1 MKYQSGQYYAKGFIM
16 HDDAE
21 HTSGHVSV
29 SDDDLEQMDSDSSED
44 AIPAQQLKSMLE
56 RMSTNAR
63 EAKLRW
69 LHKLKLQESGTV
81 EGNPV
86 LAILSNVPPPLIDQH
101 RRRFHGH
108 RDNVLQETKPDAAIN
123 SKIDKMLQKEVRR
136 KLRRWRKSLKT
147 ANEHE
152 HHDQMTPPRH
162 PSSHQHKPTD
172 KSEDEGSAA
181 LHHMS
186 MVDSVPSQTMTP
198 LQRQQLQQRKA
209 VEGTWSAEQ
218 LLQLDR
224 MHQMQLMGPKTVI
237 IRTGNV
243 PNTKKPKMV
252 FLKSAG
258 SKALAQ
264 WQHKLKEFDIKVKRY
279 QRVDPHYLPDLSDW
293 VDDKV
298 WAQISRSKLLLPED
312 RTVGSAPPNDEAVV
326 DFLRQRNKYATSLET
341 GKVRY
346 PNPAKAFR
354 QIEWRVHETFVR
366 GYEEYIHK
374 WDELKSTMYKA
385 QIPKAERRAEIM
397 FEAIKPDSLRERVEG
412 KMDTQAGYP
421 SRKKSGVMKRERIPK
436 SYAS

>member
-63 EAKLRW
+63 EATLRW

-162 PSSHQHKPTD
+162 PSSHQHKPAD
-172 KSEDEGSAA
+172 KSEDDSPAA

-186 MVDSVPSQTMTP
+186 MVDSVPGQTMTP
-198 LQRQQLQQRKA
+198 LQRQQQQQRKA
-209 VEGTWSAEQ
+209 VEGTWSTEQ

-224 MHQMQLMGPKTVI
+224 MH
-237 IRTGNV
+237 
-243 PNTKKPKMV
+243 
-252 FLKSAG
+252 
-258 SKALAQ
+258 
-264 WQHKLKEFDIKVKRY
+264 
-279 QRVDPHYLPDLSDW
+279 
-293 VDDKV
+293 
-298 WAQISRSKLLLPED
+298 
-312 RTVGSAPPNDEAVV
+312 
-326 DFLRQRNKYATSLET
+326 TS
-341 GKVRY
+341 GM
-346 PNPAKAFR
+346 N
-354 QIEWRVHETFVR
+354 
-366 GYEEYIHK
+366 
-374 WDELKSTMYKA
+374 S
-385 QIPKAERRAEIM
+385 
-397 FEAIKPDSLRERVEG
+397 
-412 KMDTQAGYP
+412 
-421 SRKKSGVMKRERIPK
+421 
-436 SYAS
+436 